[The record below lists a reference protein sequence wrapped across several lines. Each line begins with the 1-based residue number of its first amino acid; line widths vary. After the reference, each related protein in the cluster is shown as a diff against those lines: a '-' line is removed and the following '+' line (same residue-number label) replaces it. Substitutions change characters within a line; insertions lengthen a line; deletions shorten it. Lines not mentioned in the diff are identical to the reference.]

1 MRLCSSATF
10 LLGVSQYRVDTANA
24 IHNLGYP
31 QIDEETCER
40 DGVGP
45 TDLVDLLGDIKHI
58 LQRHEHGGMQIL
70 MKSSEL

>member
-1 MRLCSSATF
+1 MRLCSPYT
-10 LLGVSQYRVDTANA
+10 LLRSVRQYRVDTANT

-31 QIDEETCER
+31 QIDEETCKC

-45 TDLVDLLGDIKHI
+45 IDLVDLLDEIKHI
-58 LQRHEHGGMQIL
+58 IQRHEHGGMQIR